1 MTKFRG
7 GIHML
12 RLKIDSS
19 SIQYMTTLRLTICVF
34 LNIDRSTVDGST
46 ILKHNDN
53 V

>member
-19 SIQYMTTLRLTICVF
+19 SIQYMTNTLTICAF